1 MMASRITIGYRY
13 WYVQRA
19 RYGWRQ
25 IGPEMLCVMNDYG
38 FLVPAEG
45 ARC

>member
-25 IGPEMLCVMNDYG
+25 IGPEMLCVMDD
-38 FLVPAEG
+38 FDTLVPAWG
-45 ARC
+45 VK

>member
-1 MMASRITIGYRY
+1 MIRRLAVGYSY
-13 WYVQRA
+13 WYMQQH

-25 IGPEMLCVMNDYG
+25 IGPEMPCVMNDYG

>member
-1 MMASRITIGYRY
+1 MMARRITIGYRY

-25 IGPEMLCVMNDYG
+25 IGPEMLCVMDDYG